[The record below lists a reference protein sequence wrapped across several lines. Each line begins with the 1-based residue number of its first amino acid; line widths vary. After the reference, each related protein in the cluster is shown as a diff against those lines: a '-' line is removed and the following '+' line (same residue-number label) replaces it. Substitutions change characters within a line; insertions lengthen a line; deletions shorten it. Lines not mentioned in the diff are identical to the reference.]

1 MLLTSSKVSTMQ
13 KPKLVSLLEQAQRRQ
28 VVAGPTTDIAA
39 IVMAGQ
45 TAMADV
51 ITRNFSG
58 EIAEKVCAECDAMYA
73 KLEAAMEAAVKREAQ
88 SAVSALPVPER
99 VIERAI
105 ERAEAEE
112 EAKEEPIKG
121 KIKRGK
127 SGLMSAVVMG
137 GKTVDIFRDKD
148 GNMTGFAERG

>member
-1 MLLTSSKVSTMQ
+1 MQ
-13 KPKLVSLLEQAQRRQ
+13 KPKLVSLLEQSKRRQ
-28 VVAGPTTDIAA
+28 VVASPATDIAA
-39 IVMAGQ
+39 VILASQ
-45 TAMADV
+45 TAMADIV
-51 ITRNFSG
+51 TRNFKG

-73 KLEAAMEAAVKREAQ
+73 KLEAAMEAVAKREAQ
-88 SAVSALPVPER
+88 SAVSALPAPER
-99 VIERAI
+99 VIERVT
-105 ERAEAEE
+105 EGVEAKE
-112 EAKEEPIKG
+112 EANEEPIKG

>member
-13 KPKLVSLLEQAQRRQ
+13 KPKLVSLLEQSKRRQ
-28 VVAGPTTDIAA
+28 VVASPATDIAA
-39 IVMAGQ
+39 VILASQ
-45 TAMADV
+45 TAMADIV
-51 ITRNFSG
+51 TRNFKG

-73 KLEAAMEAAVKREAQ
+73 KLEAAMEAVAKREAQ
-88 SAVSALPVPER
+88 SAVSALPAPER
-99 VIERAI
+99 VIERVT
-105 ERAEAEE
+105 EGVEAKE
-112 EAKEEPIKG
+112 EANEEPIKG